1 MSSFLAVPP
10 RILRKPDDTTVRAGN
25 AIAFRCEASGAPTP
39 VISWIKDGVQVS
51 KGNRFSVN
59 STTGVLNIDDI
70 GKEDQ
75 GRWECAARNSIGF
88 ASEVFELR
96 VIGEEMPL
104 SISISSSRH
113 EFSPPLRGF
122 QFRIS

>member
-1 MSSFLAVPP
+1 M
-10 RILRKPDDTTVRAGN
+10 RAGN
-25 AIAFRCEASGAPTP
+25 TIFFRCEASGAPKP

-59 STTGVLNIDDI
+59 SNTGELEIKDI
-70 GKEDQ
+70 GKEDE

-96 VIGEEMPL
+96 VIGENVC
-104 SISISSSRH
+104 
-113 EFSPPLRGF
+113 
-122 QFRIS
+122 

>member
-1 MSSFLAVPP
+1 MLLTISHFSSLYSNIVLFRSLILHSFIVPP
-10 RILRKPDDTTVRAGN
+10 RILAKPEDTTVRSGN
-25 AIAFRCEASGAPTP
+25 TIFFRCEATGAPKP

-59 STTGVLNIDDI
+59 SNTGELEIRDI
-70 GKEDQ
+70 GKEDE

-96 VIGEEMPL
+96 VIGE
-104 SISISSSRH
+104 R
-113 EFSPPLRGF
+113 FDYK
-122 QFRIS
+122 